1 MWLLTIV
8 AFSVPLLYDT
18 SKLEIPGLQ
27 EDQIDTKRSYEQALE
42 KWQKHLSELENPYL
56 VKDIIQ
62 KLQEI

>member
-1 MWLLTIV
+1 MLISP
-8 AFSVPLLYDT
+8 FKFPPNFQ
-18 SKLEIPGLQ
+18 EIPGLQ

-62 KLQEI
+62 KL